1 MAPAV
6 PPPALTAERA
16 EKEGRRERRAGG
28 GGDGRSAAAWG
39 CGGRRACR
47 VPMCV
52 VGQVRPVTRKT
63 AARVPAKTGRGGV
76 GLQTVSLSLAA
87 GRGGFGAG

>member
-52 VGQVRPVTRKT
+52 QGFKSR
-63 AARVPAKTGRGGV
+63 AKTFSGG
-76 GLQTVSLSLAA
+76 AA
-87 GRGGFGAG
+87 KMMFSEL